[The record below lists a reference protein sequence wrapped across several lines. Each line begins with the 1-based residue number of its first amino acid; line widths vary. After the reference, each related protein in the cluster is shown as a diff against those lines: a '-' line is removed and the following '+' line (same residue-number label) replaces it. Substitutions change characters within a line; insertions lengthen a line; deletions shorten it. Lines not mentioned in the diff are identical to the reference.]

1 MPSGKTFNEL
11 SENEINYICTL
22 KWEEVEEYLLR
33 THGREC
39 LDGLA
44 KRVYQKID
52 FLTKKYKVDFRDDE
66 ELI

>member
-1 MPSGKTFNEL
+1 MVSGKTIDDL

-22 KWEEVEEYLLR
+22 QWEEVEEYLLK

-44 KRVYQKID
+44 KRVTQKID
-52 FLTKKYKVDFRDDE
+52 FLTKKYNVDYRSDE
-66 ELI
+66 ELT